1 MPTVL
6 DGVRPDAVP
15 PAVVEAADLLV
26 EAARTRVACPPVR
39 TLFADGGDL
48 DTAYAVQRLNVRRAL
63 DAGRRIVGRKIGL
76 TSVAVQRQLGVE
88 RPDFGALFADM
99 AVPDGGEVPVGRLL
113 RPKVEAEVALVLGH
127 DLPHRE
133 CTVVDVLRAVD
144 FALPAL
150 EIVDSRVRGW
160 DISLV
165 DTVADNASCGLY
177 VLGATPV
184 PLTALDLRTVP
195 MTMTRGGATVSE
207 GTGAD
212 CLGSPLNAA
221 VWLASA
227 LAERGEPLRAGD
239 LVLTGALGPMVPA
252 APGDVFEARVP
263 GLGSVRVG
271 FAEEAGAGEAEEA
284 GGQTR

>member
-1 MPTVL
+1 MPTVP
-6 DGVRPDAVP
+6 DGVRPDAAP
-15 PAVVEAADLLV
+15 PAVVKAADLLA
-26 EAARTRVACPPVR
+26 EAARTGAACPPVR
-39 TLFADGGDL
+39 DLFDDGDL
-48 DTAYAVQRLNVRRAL
+48 ETAYAVQQLNVRRGL
-63 DAGRRIVGRKIGL
+63 NAGRRIVGRKIGL
-76 TSVAVQRQLGVE
+76 TSPAVQRQLGVD

-99 AVPDGGEVPVGRLL
+99 AVPDSGEVPVGRLL
-113 RPKVEAEVALVLGH
+113 QPKVEAEVALVLSR
-127 DLPHRE
+127 DLPERE

-184 PLTALDLRTVP
+184 PLDRVDLRTVT
-195 MTMTRGGATVSE
+195 MTMSRRGETVSE

-227 LAERGEPLRAGD
+227 LAERGDPLRAGD
-239 LVLTGALGPMVPA
+239 LVLTGALGPMAPA
-252 APGDVFEARVP
+252 SPGDVFEARISD
-263 GLGSVRVG
+263 LGSVRVR
-271 FAEEAGAGEAEEA
+271 FATETEGD
-284 GGQTR
+284 QR